1 MRTLFQPLQVTVE
14 SPLPTISERR
24 RIQLDDT
31 GQITSLCRDGGIT
44 ELGIVGNT
52 GLVVPQQSHVH
63 QRRVS
68 GRIHMVGSV
77 NLPYMDVD
85 PTAFMVKVFMPSLIL
100 GAQIFLWHTV
110 VFRTGLVAFQQNVQR
125 RVECESLNM
134 RLVADGNLHLVHAE
148 TRVDMLGVADDVHA
162 LGKQVADDG
171 MRLTDEN
178 PVQLWIHGFMPCL
191 TASRHHFTQT
201 VQADD
206 YRIRID
212 MLPRPS
218 ALS

>member
-1 MRTLFQPLQVTVE
+1 
-14 SPLPTISERR
+14 
-24 RIQLDDT
+24 
-31 GQITSLCRDGGIT
+31 
-44 ELGIVGNT
+44 
-52 GLVVPQQSHVH
+52 
-63 QRRVS
+63 
-68 GRIHMVGSV
+68 MVGSV
-77 NLPYMDVD
+77 NLPYMDVV

-100 GAQIFLWHTV
+100 GAQIFLRHTV

-162 LGKQVADDG
+162 LGKQVTDNG

-178 PVQLWIHGFMPCL
+178 PVQLWIHGLMPCL

-212 MLPRPS
+212 MLPCPS
-218 ALS
+218 ALPEPGNPLRMVKVVIVFFLSFCLSELFNLNVVQFFQYFLGGFFPTVFRPV

>member
-1 MRTLFQPLQVTVE
+1 MKTLFQNWQK
-14 SPLPTISERR
+14 R
-24 RIQLDDT
+24 
-31 GQITSLCRDGGIT
+31 C
-44 ELGIVGNT
+44 
-52 GLVVPQQSHVH
+52 
-63 QRRVS
+63 
-68 GRIHMVGSV
+68 
-77 NLPYMDVD
+77 
-85 PTAFMVKVFMPSLIL
+85 
-100 GAQIFLWHTV
+100 
-110 VFRTGLVAFQQNVQR
+110 
-125 RVECESLNM
+125 VECESLNM

-148 TRVDMLGVADDVHA
+148 TRVGMLGVADDVHA

-178 PVQLWIHGFMPCL
+178 PVQLWIHDFMPCL